1 MTSLSRDT
9 SRKEAQAPNGSSIII
24 KATLIFGQ
32 KTNWQTGDKALFYAN
47 PSYYKPV
54 TVEVTAHPKK
64 LGVKIHDD
72 GDIFMV
78 ERSAIKEIIAVTGFD
93 YEIGKQGRK
102 QYQVDIV
109 NIKRM
114 KLFVYQELL
123 LTDGVVGPKIL

>member
-1 MTSLSRDT
+1 MSRDT
-9 SRKEAQAPNGSSIII
+9 SRKEAQAQNGSSVII

-32 KTNWQTGDKALFYAN
+32 KTNWQTGDRALFYAN
-47 PSYYKPV
+47 TSYYKPV
-54 TVEVTAHPKK
+54 TIEVTAHPKK

-102 QYQVDIV
+102 QYQVDVV
-109 NIKRM
+109 NIKKM

-123 LTDGVVGPKIL
+123 LTNGVVGPKN

>member
-1 MTSLSRDT
+1 MNSLSRDT
-9 SRKEAQAPNGSSIII
+9 SRKEVQVPNGSSVTI
-24 KATLIFGQ
+24 KATLVFGQ
-32 KTNWQTGDKALFYAN
+32 NIDWQAGDRALFYAN
-47 PSYYKPV
+47 TGYYKPV
-54 TVEVTAHPKK
+54 TIEVTAHPKK

-102 QYQVDIV
+102 QYKVDTV
-109 NIKRM
+109 NIKKM

-123 LTDGVVGPKIL
+123 LTDGVVGPKN